1 MDGQD
6 RPNRTA
12 EEHSQEQE
20 GEKAQIETHLQSQKN
35 GNKVPLE
42 GYNSAHNKA
51 QDSVRNVVAQ

>member
-12 EEHSQEQE
+12 EDHSQEKE
-20 GEKAQIETHLQSQKN
+20 GKKAQIETLLQSQKT

-51 QDSVRNVVAQ
+51 QDRVRNVVAQ